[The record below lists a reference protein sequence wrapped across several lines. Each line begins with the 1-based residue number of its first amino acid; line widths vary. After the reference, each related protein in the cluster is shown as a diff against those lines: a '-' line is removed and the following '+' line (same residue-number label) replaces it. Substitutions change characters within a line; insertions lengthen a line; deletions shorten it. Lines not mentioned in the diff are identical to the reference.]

1 MDGGHSCVTLAL
13 EGTAFDVAFD
23 SEPRATLAVVA
34 RTRDAPVRLAPLGRV
49 GERVERA
56 LTERRQRRRR
66 LASRRVGA
74 AAAVVA
80 AVGRRRREQRAS
92 ERLPRA
98 RLRRGARV
106 VASGGLGRA
115 ARLAHQLGSVTIAPA
130 PSASRAALESNDRA
144 RAERLPRASCE
155 CEVTPS
161 RRRASSSSASR
172 LGSPSSPIVFSRKS
186 PR

>member
-1 MDGGHSCVTLAL
+1 MTLAL

-56 LTERRQRRRR
+56 LTERRQRRR